1 MAQFVN
7 AAPPIC
13 RTKSK
18 TPPPTDT
25 WSLAW
30 INIYKPTL
38 STFDRFYDDSGKE
51 KTAGALSNDSGFQKL
66 CTDAAQQNLV
76 AEVKCR
82 KIQGSVKFEKQTFY
96 DVSSNNFLYLP
107 DSDVVAVGEDAIQTA
122 ITKLEYAARWAC
134 FFCGFFVL

>member
-30 INIYKPTL
+30 ISIYKPKL
-38 STFDRFYDDSGKE
+38 GTFNKFYDDSGKE
-51 KTAGALSNDSGFQKL
+51 KAAGALNNDSGFKKL
-66 CTDAAQQNLV
+66 VTDAAQRSLV

-82 KIQGSVKFEKQTFY
+82 KTQGQTKFEKQTFG
-96 DVSSNNFLYLP
+96 DVSSNNFIYLP
-107 DSDVVAVGEDAIQTA
+107 DSDVVVVGEDAIQTA
-122 ITKLEYAARWAC
+122 IAKLEYAAR
-134 FFCGFFVL
+134 